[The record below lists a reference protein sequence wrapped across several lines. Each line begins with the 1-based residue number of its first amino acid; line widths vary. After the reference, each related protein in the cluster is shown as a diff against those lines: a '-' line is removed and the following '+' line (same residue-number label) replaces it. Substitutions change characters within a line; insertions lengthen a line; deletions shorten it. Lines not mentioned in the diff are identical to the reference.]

1 MYYFQELL
9 VLTLGLEKTMCTDLQ
24 VISPSANTLQPSYQE
39 KHKPQHL

>member
-24 VISPSANTLQPSYQE
+24 VISPSVNTLQPSYQE